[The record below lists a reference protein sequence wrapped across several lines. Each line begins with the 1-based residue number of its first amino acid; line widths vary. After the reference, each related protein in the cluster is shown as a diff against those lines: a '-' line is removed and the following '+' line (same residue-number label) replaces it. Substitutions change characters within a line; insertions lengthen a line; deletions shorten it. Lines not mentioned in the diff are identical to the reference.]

1 MKNPEKCDTM
11 HPQLQKARTVM
22 NRMNRKTRI
31 SITRRHGYTTDS
43 GLLARMAAEEEQ
55 AWVEFDR
62 KYRSMI
68 VAVAKRRGIPPEDR
82 EDLVQEVMR
91 ICCRRIGQFFYDP
104 NRGHF
109 RSYLF
114 AVIKNAS
121 WQMLRRK
128 KKEPEEP
135 PEEYED
141 GIDLLFMKQ
150 YEDFLIEAVLDL
162 LKERVSSQTYSAF
175 EMLTLQ
181 ELPVDEV
188 SRITRKSPA
197 QLYLIRHRCLR
208 ILRQCIREIPEAA
221 DRIHSRGNSSRKA

>member
-1 MKNPEKCDTM
+1 
-11 HPQLQKARTVM
+11 
-22 NRMNRKTRI
+22 MNRKSRI

-43 GLLARMAAEEEQ
+43 GLLERLAAEEEQ
-55 AWVEFDR
+55 AWIEFDR

-68 VAVAKRRGIPPEDR
+68 LAVGKRQGIAPEDR

-91 ICCRRIGQFFYDP
+91 ICCRRIGQFFYDR

-114 AVIKNAS
+114 AIIRNAS
-121 WQMLRRK
+121 WQMLRQ
-128 KKEPEEP
+128 KKEVAGND
-135 PEEYED
+135 PEEYTE
-141 GIDLLFMKQ
+141 GIDLVFMKQ
-150 YEDFLIEAVLDL
+150 YEGFLIEAVLNL

-188 SRITRKSPA
+188 SRITRKPPA
-197 QLYLIRHRCLR
+197 ALYLIRHRCMR
-208 ILRQCIREIPEAA
+208 ILRQCIREIPDAA
-221 DRIHSRGNSSRKA
+221 DRIHSKGNSRRNA